1 MGGDQATLRH
11 FELLVEE
18 PSMEAFLQEVLSR
31 TAGRCTFNIHA
42 FQGRPDLIG
51 KLQDRLYGYKWIT
64 RGYRIIILIDRDS
77 DDCYDLKHQLEEM
90 AAKAGLISRS
100 RSAGRNW
107 QIVNRVVVEELE
119 SWYFGDWQAVCCAYP
134 NVPETVPNEPRYRN
148 PEAISGGTWEAFQ
161 RILQRHGYFKTGLRK
176 MEAARAIGSHIDPS
190 RNRSRSFLTF
200 YNALVEGTF

>member
-31 TAGRCTFNIHA
+31 AVAGCTFRIHT
-42 FQGRPDLIG
+42 FQGKSDLIK
-51 KLQDRLYGYKWIT
+51 KLQDRLRGYKWIT
-64 RGYRIIILIDRDS
+64 PEYRIVVLVDRDS
-77 DDCYDLKHQLEEM
+77 DDCRDLKRQLEDM

-107 QIVNRVVVEELE
+107 QVINRIVVEELE

-134 NVPETVPNEPRYRN
+134 NLPETVPNEPRYRD
-148 PEAISGGTWEAFQ
+148 PDAISGGTWEAFQ

-176 MEAARAIGSHIDPS
+176 IEAARAISAHVDPN
-190 RNRSRSFLTF
+190 RNRSRSFLAF
-200 YNALVEGTF
+200 FNAIIEGTS